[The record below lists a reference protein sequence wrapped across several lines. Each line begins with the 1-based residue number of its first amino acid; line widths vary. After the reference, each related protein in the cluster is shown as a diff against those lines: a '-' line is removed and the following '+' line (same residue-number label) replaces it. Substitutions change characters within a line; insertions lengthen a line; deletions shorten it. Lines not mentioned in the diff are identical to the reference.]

1 MVNDIDK
8 KNEDL
13 LNQYHDLLIR
23 MVDSATP
30 IAFKSDGVIIPK
42 DIWIEILKIVR

>member
-1 MVNDIDK
+1 MANDIHI
-8 KNEDL
+8 KNEEL

-30 IAFKSDGVIIPK
+30 MAFKSDGVIIPK